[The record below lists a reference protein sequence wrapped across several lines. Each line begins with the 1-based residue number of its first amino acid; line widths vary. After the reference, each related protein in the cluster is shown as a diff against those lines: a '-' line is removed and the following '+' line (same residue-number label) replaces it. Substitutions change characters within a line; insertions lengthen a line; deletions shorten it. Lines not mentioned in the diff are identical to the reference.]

1 MSDKGNGKKANMN
14 FFRLMVVLSL
24 VMHMALCVF
33 FVLLD
38 LSVLYT
44 FNIASIII
52 YIILICVLGR
62 IKHIERW
69 LVLPFLEVLIHALLC
84 NLYLGWGY
92 GFSLYGLML
101 IPVTYYISFIDTKS
115 KNDVLASTCLGILD
129 LVVIV
134 CSCLKA
140 GEMNK
145 SVVLTDVH
153 MTWIFAINLSLCVIF
168 VMAYS
173 AYFVIEMKKATNILE
188 ERNEELDF
196 MVHYDALTNLRNRH
210 NMQDVFDQFEN
221 SGKKFCVVLGDLDGF
236 KEKNDSYGHSCGDE
250 LLVNLSYLIRQAV
263 RNRGEICRW
272 GGDEIL
278 MLLKMDENTGYQ
290 LVEDIRQEI
299 KKFVLEYEGK
309 EVRIT
314 ATFGFVFCDEA
325 ASMKERITLADSRLY
340 EGKRNGKNRVVR

>member
-14 FFRLMVVLSL
+14 FFRLMIVLSL

-33 FVLLD
+33 FVVFD
-38 LSVLYT
+38 FTVLYT

-52 YIILICVLGR
+52 YIVLICVIGR
-62 IKHIERW
+62 MKHIERW

-101 IPVTYYISFIDTKS
+101 IPVTYYIPFIDTKG
-115 KNDVLASTCLGILD
+115 KNNVLASTCLGILD

-145 SVVLTDVH
+145 SGVLTDVH
-153 MTWIFAINLSLCVIF
+153 MTWIFAINLALCVIF

-196 MVHYDALTNLRNRH
+196 MGHYDALTNLRNRQ
-210 NMQDVFDQFEN
+210 NMQNVFDQFEN
-221 SGKKFCVVLGDLDGF
+221 SGKKYCVVLGDLDDF
-236 KEKNDSYGHSCGDE
+236 KQKNDTYGHLCGDE
-250 LLVNLSYLIRQAV
+250 LLINISYLIRQAV
-263 RNRGEICRW
+263 RNRGEVCRW

-278 MLLKMDENTGYQ
+278 LLLKMDENAGHQ
-290 LVEDIRQEI
+290 LVENIRQEI
-299 KKFVLEYEGK
+299 QKFSLDYDGKKVQ
-309 EVRIT
+309 IT
-314 ATFGFVFCDEA
+314 ASFGFVFCDEA

-340 EGKRNGKNRVVR
+340 EGKKNGKNRVVG